1 MSYSTLHIHT
11 EASNLR
17 LLDCIS
23 KPSQILDKAHELG
36 LHGVAFTDHE
46 SLSSFIKGEQYLTS
60 KKEVDEVWNNMKFIR
75 GNEIYLCRNG
85 LDKDNYNKTVDR
97 YFHFILLAKDYKGY
111 LQLCELSRRAWTRMF
126 KQYQT
131 RVPTYYNDII
141 EVIGEEPGHIIGS
154 TACIGSQIGNK
165 LLQVMDNKI
174 SLDEAMTFNEAWL
187 RRMMEIMGN
196 DNLYIELQPATS
208 KEQIYVNNH
217 LIELSKIT
225 GLPTI
230 ITTDAHYINKEDRV
244 IHKAFLKSKNG
255 EREVDE
261 FYEATYM
268 MDEDEIHQRMD
279 NHIGAD
285 IVNKSLEQ
293 TNETADRVEDYTL
306 LKPLS
311 IPYLPRPEFDEE
323 LDSYSVYMGYDQE
336 VLEAIP
342 WLIKYIESGIEA
354 NIQFAFRIINFMV
367 RQEGDKRLYQ
377 YQNKAEQVN
386 TELEII
392 WNSGVKQN
400 VEWSKYFLQVADY
413 IKIYWTLGDSLTAP
427 SRGSGGASYICYI
440 LGITQID
447 PTREKAPMIFQRFMN
462 PDRASVLDIDT
473 DIQSNK
479 RNQCIKALQ
488 KVYGENHVTRVAT
501 FKTEKARSAILT
513 AARALDID
521 VDTARYISSLVQ
533 AERGIQYTLDQT
545 YYGDEENGIKPNKQF
560 VQEMEKYPDL
570 WKISRGIE
578 GLISGL
584 GSHAGGVIITEEP
597 ITLTC
602 GIMRTSSGDIVTAY
616 DLHEVEA
623 QSLIKIDLL
632 ATEGLTKI
640 RTCIDLLCDYGYAEK
655 KATLRETY
663 EEIVGIYHIDRENP
677 DMWKMVWNNEI
688 TSLFQMEQQS
698 GIQGIR
704 LTKPSS
710 LEDLATLNSVIRLM
724 PPDRNAERPLE
735 KFARFKEHPQDW
747 EDEMTAAGLN
757 QHQKQLMH
765 SMFDYSNGIS
775 AQQEDLY
782 QLMRCDEIVGYSF
795 GQADKLRKAVAKKNP
810 KDYDAFEEQFW
821 KDVKERGSD
830 LNLCRYIWNE
840 MVKPQKG
847 YSFNLAHCLSYSMV
861 ALQEM
866 NLAFY
871 YPIIFWNTANLIVDS
886 GAEYKTYLEDYDE
899 PDEDDESEEEEEEE
913 VKASNSNYG
922 KIATAIGKMQQ
933 KGIYVLP
940 PNINESNITYTINV
954 KKNEITYGLKG
965 IEKVGNKVIN
975 EIMNNRPY
983 SSVDDFLN
991 KVKVNKTQMVNLIKC
1006 GAFDQFGDRQQ
1017 IMKNYLITV
1026 SGGKLKLTL
1035 QNLGQLIENDL
1046 IPKELYSMNISVFKF
1061 NKYLRK
1067 FKDKENQV
1075 IRLDENAYPIYEEH
1089 FDIDKTSIDAEGNI
1103 WLDERYWK
1111 GVYDSYMD
1119 PLRKFIKKNH
1129 DSLLEQ
1135 LNSKLTKDIYEKY
1148 ASGNLAKWSMDS
1160 VNFYQGDHELKN
1172 VNFAKYN
1179 IKNFK
1184 DLPVDPEIERSF
1196 TAKDGHIINMF
1207 KLSRIA
1213 GTVIDKDKLKSQITL
1228 LTTDGVVT
1236 VQAYGIMPQYDKQIS
1251 EMGTDGHKHVIEK
1264 SWFSRGN
1271 KIIVNGMRRG
1281 DSTFVAKKYANDPGH
1296 HFLLIKEVLPN
1307 GDLII
1312 QEERYEVE

>member
-23 KPSQILDKAHELG
+23 KPSQILDKAHDLG

-46 SLSSFIKGEQYLTS
+46 SLSSFIKGEQYLES
-60 KKEVDEVWNNMKFIR
+60 KREVDEIWKNMKFIR

-85 LDKDNYNKTVDR
+85 LNKDNYDRSIDR
-97 YFHFILLAKDYKGY
+97 YYHFILLAKDYEGY

-131 RVPTYYNDII
+131 RVPTYYSDVI
-141 EVIGEEPGHIIGS
+141 EVIGSNPGHIIGS

-165 LLQVMDNKI
+165 FLQV
-174 SLDEAMTFNEAWL
+174 LDENIELHEAIDYNAAWL
-187 RRMMEIMGN
+187 NRMKEIFGE
-196 DNLYIELQPATS
+196 DNLYIELQPGLT
-208 KEQIYVNNH
+208 KEQIFVNEN
-217 LIELSKIT
+217 LVELSKIVN
-225 GLPTI
+225 LPMI
-230 ITTDAHYINKEDRV
+230 ITTDAHYINKDDRI

-255 EREVDE
+255 EREVDS

-268 MDEDEIHQRMD
+268 MSEDEIHQRMD
-279 NHIGAD
+279 KYLGKDVVDECLENTNKIAD
-285 IVNKSLEQ
+285 SI
-293 TNETADRVEDYTL
+293 EDYSL

-311 IPYLPRPEFDEE
+311 IPYLPKKEYDEE
-323 LDSYSVYMGYDQE
+323 LSS
-336 VLEAIP
+336 EAIENLWQIVGVVP
-342 WLIKYIESGIEA
+342 SLKKYMTQGPYITA
-354 NIQFAFRIINFMV
+354 NNQFAIRIINFINN
-367 RQEGDKRLYQ
+367 
-377 YQNKAEQVN
+377 NKIYLDEKKCQQIE
-386 TELEII
+386 TELSII
-392 WNSGVKQN
+392 WDSGVKQN

-427 SRGSGGASYICYI
+427 SRGSAGASYICYI

-447 PTREKAPMIFQRFMN
+447 PTREAAPMIFQRFMN

-473 DIQSNK
+473 DIQSNR

-488 KVYGENHVTRVAT
+488 SVYGEDRVTRVAT

-533 AERGIQYTLDQT
+533 AERGIQYTLTQT
-545 YYGDEENGIKPNKQF
+545 YYGDEENDIKPNKTF
-560 VQEMEKYPDL
+560 IQEMEKYPEL
-570 WKISRGIE
+570 WKIAKGIE

-597 ITLTC
+597 ITVTC
-602 GIMRTSSGDIVTAY
+602 GVMRTSSGDIVTAY

-640 RTCIDLLCDYGYAEK
+640 RTCIDMLCDYGYAK
-655 KATLRETY
+655 KYPTLKETY
-663 EEIVGIYHIDRENP
+663 ENIVGIYHINRMEP
-677 DMWKMVWNNEI
+677 KMWQMVWNNEI

-724 PPDRNAERPLE
+724 PPDRKSERPLE
-735 KFARFKEHPQDW
+735 KFARFKEDPTAW
-747 EDEMTAAGLN
+747 EDEMNAAGLTEE
-757 QHQKQLMH
+757 QKKLLH

-782 QLMRCDEIVGYSF
+782 QLMRCEDIVGYSF

-810 KDYDAFEEQFW
+810 KDYDAFETQFW

-830 LNLCRYIWNE
+830 FNLCHYIWNE

-866 NLAFY
+866 NLAYY

-886 GAEYKTYLEDYDE
+886 GSEYKMYYNDE
-899 PDEDDESEEEEEEE
+899 PDEEVDEEE
-913 VKASNSNYG
+913 VDEDEEDNKTSNYG

-940 PNINESNITYTINV
+940 PNINDSQFTYTVNV
-954 KKNEITYGLKG
+954 KKNEIHYGLKG

-975 EIMNNRPY
+975 DIINNRPY
-983 SSVDDFLN
+983 KSVDDFLN

-1006 GAFDQFGDRQQ
+1006 GAFDQFGDRVQ
-1017 IMKNYLITV
+1017 IMKNYLVTV
-1026 SGGKLKLTL
+1026 SGGKMRLTL
-1035 QNLGQLIENDL
+1035 QNVGTLIENDL
-1046 IPKELYSMNISVFKF
+1046 IPKDEYGFNISVFKF

-1067 FKDKENQV
+1067 FKDKENNA
-1075 IRLDENAYPIYEEH
+1075 ILLDENAFPIFEEH
-1089 FDIDKTSIDAEGNI
+1089 FDIDKIIAGSDGKSYIDAN
-1103 WLDERYWK
+1103 YWK
-1111 GVYDSYMD
+1111 SVYDSYMA
-1119 PLRKFIKKNH
+1119 PLRDYIKKNQ
-1129 DSLLEQ
+1129 DELIFA
-1135 LNSKLTKDIYEKY
+1135 LNSKLMGDIYEKY

-1172 VNFAKYN
+1172 AKLSRYN
-1179 IKNFK
+1179 IKDFYS
-1184 DLPVDPEIERSF
+1184 LPVEPVVDRSF
-1196 TAKDGHIINMF
+1196 TAKDGHIVNMY
-1207 KLSRIA
+1207 KLDKIA

-1228 LTTDGVVT
+1228 LTLNGVVT
-1236 VQAYGIMPQYDKQIS
+1236 VQAYGVFPQYDKQVS
-1251 EMGTDGHKHVIEK
+1251 EMGADGHKHVVEK

-1281 DSTFVAKKYANDPGH
+1281 ESTFVAKKYASDLGH
-1296 HFLLIKEVLPN
+1296 HFMLIKEILPD

-1312 QEERYEVE
+1312 QEERIEVEE

>member
-1 MSYSTLHIHT
+1 MSYSALHIHT

-23 KPSQILDKAHELG
+23 KPSQVLDKAHDLG
-36 LHGVAFTDHE
+36 LHGIAFTDHE
-46 SLSSFIKGEQYLTS
+46 SLSSFIKGEQYLSS
-60 KKEVDEVWNNMKFIR
+60 KKEVDEVWHNMKFIR

-85 LDKDNYNKTVDR
+85 LDKDNYDRTIDR
-97 YFHFILLAKDYKGY
+97 YYHFILLAKDYTGY

-141 EVIGEEPGHIIGS
+141 EVIGNEPGHIIGS
-154 TACIGSQIGNK
+154 TACIGSQVGNK
-165 LLQVMDNKI
+165 FLQV
-174 SLDEAMTFNEAWL
+174 LDGNIELSEAMEYNEAWL
-187 RRMMEIMGN
+187 RRMMQIFGE
-196 DNLYIELQPATS
+196 DNLFIELQPGLT
-208 KEQIYVNNH
+208 KEQLYVNDG

-225 GLPTI
+225 GLKKI
-230 ITTDAHYINKEDRV
+230 ITTDAHYINKDDRV

-255 EREVDE
+255 EREVDS

-268 MDEDEIHQRMD
+268 MSEDEIHQRMD
-279 NHIGAD
+279 SHIGAEVVD
-285 IVNKSLEQ
+285 ECFKN
-293 TNETADRVEDYTL
+293 TNEIADMVEDYSL

-311 IPYLPRPEFDEE
+311 IPYLPRNGFDEE
-323 LDSYSVYMGYDQE
+323 LNDEVYENIDLILERIPSIKKYSDSDE
-336 VLEAIP
+336 V
-342 WLIKYIESGIEA
+342 A
-354 NIQFAFRIINFMV
+354 NNQFAIRILNFLC
-367 RQEGDKRLYQ
+367 GKDKPLLDKTKTDQ
-377 YQNKAEQVN
+377 IE
-386 TELEII
+386 TELSII
-392 WNSGVKQN
+392 WDSGVKQN
-400 VEWSKYFLQVADY
+400 VDWSKYFLQVADY

-427 SRGSGGASYICYI
+427 SRGSAGASYICYI

-473 DIQSNK
+473 DIQSNR

-488 KVYGENHVTRVAT
+488 YVYGEDHVTRVAT

-545 YYGDEENGIKPNKQF
+545 YYGDEENGIKPNKTF
-560 VQEMEKYPDL
+560 IQEMEKYPEL
-570 WKISRGIE
+570 WKIARGIE

-597 ITLTC
+597 ITMTC
-602 GIMRTSSGDIVTAY
+602 GVMRTSSGDIVTAY

-640 RTCIDLLCDYGYAEK
+640 RTCIDMLCDYNYAERYP
-655 KATLRETY
+655 TLRETY
-663 EEIVGIYHIDRENP
+663 ENIVGIYNIDRDNP

-704 LTKPSS
+704 LTKPTS

-724 PPDRNAERPLE
+724 APDRNSERPLE
-735 KFARFKEHPQDW
+735 KFARFKENPGDW
-747 EDEMTAAGLN
+747 DDEMTAAGLN
-757 QHQKQLMH
+757 EHQKELLH

-782 QLMRCDEIVGYSF
+782 QLMRCEEIVGYSF

-810 KDYDAFEEQFW
+810 KDYDAFEAQFW
-821 KDVKERGSD
+821 KDVREKGSD
-830 LNLCRYIWNE
+830 LNLCRYIWNM

-871 YPIIFWNTANLIVDS
+871 YPIIFWNAANLIVDS
-886 GAEYKTYLEDYDE
+886 GAEYKTYYEDEVEE
-899 PDEDDESEEEEEEE
+899 PESELDDEDEDEN
-913 VKASNSNYG
+913 KTSNYG

-933 KGIYVLP
+933 RGISVMP
-940 PNINESNITYTINV
+940 PNINESNFTYTVNV
-954 KKNEITYGLKG
+954 KKNVINYGLKG

-975 EIMNNRPY
+975 DIINNRPY
-983 SSVDDFLN
+983 KSVDDFLN
-991 KVKVNKTQMVNLIKC
+991 KVKVNKTQMVNLIKS
-1006 GAFDQFGDRQQ
+1006 GAFDQFGDRVK
-1017 IMKNYLITV
+1017 IMKQYLIEV
-1026 SGGKLKLTL
+1026 SGGKTKLNL
-1035 QNLGQLIENDL
+1035 QNLGTLIENDL
-1046 IPKELYSMNISVFKF
+1046 IPKEEYGFNISVFKF

-1067 FKDKENQV
+1067 FKDKEGGV
-1075 IRLDENAYPIYEEH
+1075 IRLDENALPIFEEH
-1089 FDIDKTSIDAEGNI
+1089 FDIDKTSVGEDGNTYI
-1103 WLDERYWK
+1103 NANYWK
-1111 GVYDSYMD
+1111 SIYDANMA
-1119 PLRKFIKKNH
+1119 PLREYIKKNQNE
-1129 DSLLEQ
+1129 LIFA
-1135 LNSKLTKDIYEKY
+1135 LNSKLAGDIYEKY

-1160 VNFYQGDHELKN
+1160 VNFYQDDHELKY
-1172 VNFAKYN
+1172 AKLSHYN
-1179 IKNFK
+1179 IKDFY
-1184 DLPVDPEIERSF
+1184 DLPVEPEIDRSF

-1207 KLSRIA
+1207 KLSKIA

-1228 LTTDGVVT
+1228 LTLNGVVT
-1236 VQAYGIMPQYDKQIS
+1236 VQAYGVFPQYDKQVS
-1251 EMGTDGHKHVIEK
+1251 EMGADGHKHVVEK

-1281 DSTFVAKKYANDPGH
+1281 ESTFVAKKYASDPGH
-1296 HFLLIKEVLPN
+1296 HFMLIKEVLPD

-1312 QEERYEVE
+1312 QEERIEVEE